1 MVGHSWERMADRMV
15 DFSELSDWE
24 RMVNSMAYLA
34 WMVCSRM
41 FSASMVM
48 MSAWVVW
55 RGAMTLKAVTMM
67 VAWAAECFVAAF
79 RMLAEAGLCNL
90 VE

>member
-1 MVGHSWERMADRMV
+1 MVGHSWERMADWMV
-15 DFSELSDWE
+15 DFPELSDWE
-24 RMVNSMAYLA
+24 RMENSMVYLA
-34 WMVCSRM
+34 CMVCSRM

-67 VAWAAECFVAAF
+67 VT
-79 RMLAEAGLCNL
+79 
-90 VE
+90 

>member
-1 MVGHSWERMADRMV
+1 
-15 DFSELSDWE
+15 
-24 RMVNSMAYLA
+24 
-34 WMVCSRM
+34 M

-67 VAWAAECFVAAF
+67 VAQAAESSVAAF
-79 RMLAEAGLCNL
+79 HRLAEAGLCNL

>member
-1 MVGHSWERMADRMV
+1 MVGHSWEGMADRMV

-67 VAWAAECFVAAF
+67 VA
-79 RMLAEAGLCNL
+79 
-90 VE
+90 

>member
-1 MVGHSWERMADRMV
+1 MVDHSWERMADRMV

-67 VAWAAECFVAAF
+67 VV
-79 RMLAEAGLCNL
+79 
-90 VE
+90 